1 MRTRR
6 TRMAAAVVAATA
18 LVLAACG
25 AEVDDDAADTTTDA
39 EDDGDDAA
47 DDGDDDAGDEG
58 DDAADDAGDD
68 GDDGDDAAEGDGDTM
83 DVSFVAFT
91 MDITEMAGQQLAG
104 LEHEF
109 EEQGVDFNLDTAA
122 PAGAEDHEGMDR
134 ILQDVATAAPD
145 YAIVNPA
152 SYSLVDSR
160 LADIADAG
168 TTVIVGNIDPETLE
182 DPPSVDPLTWV
193 AVDEYGMGNVGG
205 EFMAQQYCDEGRED
219 VKVVPFWGPA
229 ASEISQDRI
238 GGALDA
244 LEEGF
249 DECGI
254 EWEVSID
261 DIFAEFDRE
270 LAFNLTENVVTS
282 VPDVDLLI
290 GANSNTA
297 LGIMEALS
305 AQGRLED
312 IDVMGNGGQL
322 DELAAICRGDIAAA
336 GFRDAFE
343 MGRNMARAAI
353 MDWEGNTE
361 EVPEVTLSELPVT
374 HDCDTVFE
382 YVPMEMLD
390 NDGFRDNL
398 PEGTWEEYV
407 G

>member
-1 MRTRR
+1 MRTGSTRR
-6 TRMAAAVVAATA
+6 TFTTAGAAITA
-18 LVLAACG
+18 LLFTACG
-25 AEVDDDAADTTTDA
+25 AEVDDSADGEVATDPAEAAATATEDT
-39 EDDGDDAA
+39 GG
-47 DDGDDDAGDEG
+47 GDDDGGGDSASGEVP
-58 DDAADDAGDD
+58 
-68 GDDGDDAAEGDGDTM
+68 T
-83 DVSFVAFT
+83 VRFVAFT

-104 LEHEF
+104 LHAEF
-109 EEQGVDFNLDTAA
+109 EEQGFDYDIETAA
-122 PAGAEDHEGMDR
+122 PAGAEDHQGMDR

-145 YAIVNPA
+145 YAIVTPA

-160 LADIADAG
+160 LGDIDAAG
-168 TTVIVGNIDPETLE
+168 TTVIIGNIDPATLE
-182 DPPSVDPLTWV
+182 EEPSLEPLTWV

-205 EFMAQQYCDEGRED
+205 EHMAQQYCDEGRED
-219 VKVVPFWGPA
+219 VQVIPFWGPA

-249 DECGI
+249 EECGI
-254 EWEVSID
+254 EWEVPAD
-261 DIFAEFDRE
+261 DIYADFDRE
-270 LAFNLTENVVTS
+270 MAFNLAETVLTRH
-282 VPDVDLLI
+282 PDVDLLI

-297 LGIMEALS
+297 LGIMESLS

-312 IDVMGNGGQL
+312 VDVMGNGGQL

-343 MGRNMARAAI
+343 MGRNVARAI
-353 MDWEGNTE
+353 IQHHEGNE
-361 EVPEVTLSELPVT
+361 GDVPEVTLSELPVT
-374 HDCDTVFE
+374 HDCETVFE

-398 PEGTWEEYV
+398 PEGTWDEYV